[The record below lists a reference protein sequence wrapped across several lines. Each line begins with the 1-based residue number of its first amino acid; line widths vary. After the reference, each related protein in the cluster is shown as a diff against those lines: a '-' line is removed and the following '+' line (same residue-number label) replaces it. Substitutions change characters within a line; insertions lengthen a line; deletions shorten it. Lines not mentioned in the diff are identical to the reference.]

1 MPTLCF
7 TEGCCMEERKRS
19 GGVAP
24 FVRELVSPVADEQG
38 LVLWDVEFVK
48 EGAEMILRITIDK
61 DGGVGID
68 DCERFHRAIDPL
80 LDEADPI
87 ESSYRL
93 EVSSPGIERA
103 LTRPEHFRAMMG
115 CEVEVKLY
123 AAIDGIKLFRGILK
137 DFDGTDV
144 TFAVGEEEL
153 VLGRDKLA
161 RVRTVYDF

>member
-1 MPTLCF
+1 
-7 TEGCCMEERKRS
+7 MEERKRS

-61 DGGVGID
+61 ESGVGID

-93 EVSSPGIERA
+93 EVSSPGIERT
-103 LTRPEHFRAMMG
+103 LTRPEHFHAMKG

-123 AAIDGIKLFRGILK
+123 ASLDGIKLFRGILK
-137 DFDGTDV
+137 DFDGTSV
-144 TFAVGEEEL
+144 TFTVGEEEL